1 MVDIGIH
8 NKNIKESWVQ
18 SKIASKVFIHES
30 FNGATF
36 ANDIALIKL
45 DSPVNLDGKYAIPVC
60 LDETTP
66 DDLDYNLLD
75 PQLKTTW
82 LTGWGKNE
90 IVFDLF

>member
-36 ANDIALIKL
+36 ANDIALIML
-45 DSPVNLDGKYAIPVC
+45 DVRKFICFNFNFFIFL
-60 LDETTP
+60 
-66 DDLDYNLLD
+66 
-75 PQLKTTW
+75 
-82 LTGWGKNE
+82 
-90 IVFDLF
+90 